1 MAETDKDDLISIID
15 EEDIDE
21 NIPNPL
27 PLLPVRDVVIFTDM
41 LLPLFIGRERS
52 VRAAEEAVANNRFLF
67 LATQTDPHIENP
79 KPEEIYKVGTV
90 GRILR
95 MLKLPDG
102 RVKALVQGVAK
113 GRIKDYVRKKTYYKV
128 FIELIEEEP
137 AEKITLETE
146 ALMRTVRENSEKIL
160 ALRGELTGDVGSIL
174 EGLEDPGKLAD
185 LVASNLR
192 LKTEESQTL
201 LEALDPVER
210 LRKVNDLLSREVDLS
225 AMQAKIQSDVRD
237 EISKSQR
244 DYFLREQVR
253 AIHKELGESDERAQ
267 EVEEYRA
274 AIKKAKMP
282 PPASEEAEKQLKRLE
297 QMHPESAE
305 SQVVRT
311 YLDWL
316 VELPWSKST
325 KDDLDIKRAKNVLDG
340 EHYGLDKIKDRILE
354 HLSVRKLNPD
364 SKGPI
369 LCFVGPPGVGKTS
382 LGQAIAKAMKRKFI
396 RVSLGGMRDE
406 AEIRGHRRTY
416 IGALPGRI
424 IQGLK
429 QCGTKNPVFMMDEI
443 DKLGADFR
451 GDPSSALLEA
461 LDPEQNREFSDHY
474 LNIPFDLS
482 GVMFILTANLTDTIP
497 SALLDRMEVINL
509 SGYTHE
515 EKVRIATDYLIP
527 RQIKENGLKPR
538 YMGISDGALGTMI
551 DEYTS
556 EAGVRNL
563 EREIGTICRRVAR
576 RIAEGGKKSTRIT
589 QQNLESYLGIPKF
602 YPEMDQ
608 EESQVGLSTGLAWT
622 QVGGEV
628 LYVEASLIAG
638 KGDLII
644 TGQIG
649 EVMQESARAALS
661 YARAN
666 MDTFGIAQS
675 VLDNQDVHIHVPAG
689 AIPKDGPSA
698 GIAIATALISALTNQ
713 PVARDV
719 AMTGEIT
726 LRGRVL
732 PIGGLKEKALGA
744 LRSGITTIII
754 PEKNKKDL
762 SEIPANVKR
771 KIEFISVKDMSE
783 VLPIAIKADLR
794 KKKKAAPKKK
804 AAKRRAAKKV
814 VAGKPTAK
822 KPAAK
827 KTAVKKP
834 AAKKPAAKKPAAKKP
849 AGKKPAARKIR
860 PRKK

>member
-15 EEDIDE
+15 EEDIDD

-52 VRAAEEAVANNRFLF
+52 VRAAEEAVSNNRFLF
-67 LATQTDPHIENP
+67 LATQMDPHVENP
-79 KPEEIYKVGTV
+79 KPEEIYTVGTV

-113 GRIKDYVRKKTYYKV
+113 GKIKEYVRRKTYYKV
-128 FIELIEEEP
+128 FIELVDETP
-137 AEKITLETE
+137 AGKITLETE

-192 LKTEESQTL
+192 LKTEESQAL
-201 LEALDPVER
+201 LESFDPEER

-253 AIHKELGESDERAQ
+253 AIHKELGESDERGQ
-267 EVEEYRA
+267 EVEEYRK

-282 PPASEEAEKQLKRLE
+282 APSAKEAEKQLKRLE

-325 KDDLDIKRAKNVLDG
+325 KDDLDIKRAKTVLDG

-429 QCGTKNPVFMMDEI
+429 QCGTNNPVFMMDEI
-443 DKLGADFR
+443 DKLGSDFR

-461 LDPEQNREFSDHY
+461 LDPEQNKEFSDHY
-474 LNIPFDLS
+474 LNLPFNLS
-482 GVMFILTANLTDTIP
+482 RVMFILTANLTDTIP

-515 EKVRIATDYLIP
+515 EKLRIATDYLIP
-527 RQIKENGLKPR
+527 RQVKENGLKPR
-538 YMGISDGALGTMI
+538 FMKISDGALGKI
-551 DEYTS
+551 INEYTS

-589 QQNLESYLGIPKF
+589 QQSLESYLGIPKF

-628 LYVEASLIAG
+628 LYVEATLISG

-649 EVMQESARAALS
+649 DVMQESARAALS
-661 YARAN
+661 YARAS
-666 MDTFGIAQS
+666 MDAFGIPQS
-675 VLDNQDVHIHVPAG
+675 ALDNQDVHIHVPAG

-698 GIAIATALISALTNQ
+698 GIAIATALISTLTNK

-762 SEIPANVKR
+762 TEIPANVKR
-771 KIEFISVKDMSE
+771 KIKFIAVKDMNE
-783 VLPIAIKADLR
+783 VLPIAIKGDLR
-794 KKKKAAPKKK
+794 KKKKAAAGKKS
-804 AAKRRAAKKV
+804 AKKM
-814 VAGKPTAK
+814 
-822 KPAAK
+822 
-827 KTAVKKP
+827 
-834 AAKKPAAKKPAAKKP
+834 AAKKPAAKKRAVKKPTAKKI
-849 AGKKPAARKIR
+849 K